1 MEPKNAKT
9 TMPSKAKKKRRPI
22 GRRRQEILEQ
32 NTCMEA
38 SVQAL
43 YELAG
48 IDPLRRGV
56 LVRDE
61 GGADAHQKNNGK

>member
-1 MEPKNAKT
+1 
-9 TMPSKAKKKRRPI
+9 MPSKAKKERRPI
-22 GRRRQEILEQ
+22 GRRRLEQ

-38 SVQAL
+38 SIQGL

-48 IDPLRRGV
+48 IDSLRRGV

-61 GGADAHQKNNGK
+61 GGADAQQKNNGK